1 MVKSHNMADNY
12 GVMAFTIL
20 LSIGTFKIRDV
31 FQKQS

>member
-20 LSIGTFKIRDV
+20 KIMVFKN
-31 FQKQS
+31 SLESYL